1 MRITPT
7 WWLGLVIVVAYT
19 AWLSGWSMFFH
30 YDYRT
35 IAAPEHV
42 LHALV
47 VPLAIATALLCV
59 FLWRCGWVR
68 SVFFEPRKER
78 QPLFLA
84 ILLVLMAGC
93 VVLNVTAVHIADL
106 DLRYLLVLAGAMLM
120 VGFCEE
126 VLTRGVLLVGLR
138 RSCKSEVGVWFWSS
152 LVFGSLHA
160 INGLTGLGYMAL
172 LQVVFAF
179 CAGTLFYLLRRL
191 TGALLVPILLH
202 AMWDFSTFI
211 PAAGKVETPPTD
223 TLLLMVTHLASLVI
237 AVLFFRQPNRRLL
250 QPA

>member
-1 MRITPT
+1 MRITSS

-19 AWLSGWSMFFH
+19 AWLTGWSMSFGF
-30 YDYRT
+30 DYRR
-35 IAAPEHV
+35 IAAPENV
-42 LHALV
+42 VQALV
-47 VPLAIATALLCV
+47 IPLAIATLALVL
-59 FLWRCGWVR
+59 FLRQSGHAR
-68 SVFFEPRKER
+68 SVFFEQQRVR
-78 QPLFLA
+78 QPAFQA

-93 VVLNVTAVHIADL
+93 IGLNFAAVNVSDL
-106 DLRYLLVLAGAMLM
+106 DLRYIAVLAGAMLM

-160 INGLTGLGYMAL
+160 INGLTGLGAMAL
-172 LQVVFAF
+172 LQVLFAF

-191 TGALLVPILLH
+191 TGTLLVPILLH

-211 PAAGKVETPPTD
+211 PAAGKVETPPLD
-223 TLLLMVTHLASLVI
+223 TALLMVTHLVSLTMV
-237 AVLFFRQPNRRLL
+237 VWFFRQSDRRQL
-250 QPA
+250 QPG